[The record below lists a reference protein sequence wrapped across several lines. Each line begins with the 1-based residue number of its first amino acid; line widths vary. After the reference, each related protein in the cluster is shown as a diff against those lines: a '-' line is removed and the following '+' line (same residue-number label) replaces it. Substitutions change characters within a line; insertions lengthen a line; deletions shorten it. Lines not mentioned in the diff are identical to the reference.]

1 MPTKKE
7 TDDLYMNIALGYARL
22 SKAKRKQVGACLVT
36 KNQVVLGGING
47 SATGTDNT
55 CEDLINGELVTR
67 VSTLHSETNAVLKA
81 AKEGVSCLD
90 STIYVTLSPCS
101 HCSAMLINAG
111 VKRVVYLEE
120 YRELFGVELLKSAGV
135 AVEKYIP

>member
-7 TDDLYMNIALGYARL
+7 TDGLYMNIALGYARL

-36 KNQVVLGGING
+36 NAGVILGGANG
-47 SATGTDNT
+47 TAAGTDNT
-55 CEDLINGELVTR
+55 CEDWINGELVTR
-67 VSTLHSETNAVLKA
+67 KNVIHSELNAVLKA
-81 AKEGVSCLD
+81 AKEGVSCID
-90 STIYVTLSPCS
+90 STIYVSLSPCE

-111 VKRVVYLEE
+111 VKRVMYLEE

>member
-7 TDDLYMNIALGYARL
+7 TDGLYMNIALGYARL

-36 KNQVVLGGING
+36 KNQVVLGGFNG
-47 SATGTDNT
+47 SASGTDNT

-67 VSTLHSETNAVLKA
+67 KNVIHSELNCVLKA
-81 AKEGVSCLD
+81 AKEGVSCID
-90 STIYVTLSPCS
+90 STIYVSLSPCE

-120 YRELFGVELLKSAGV
+120 YRELFGVELLRSAGV
-135 AVEKYIP
+135 AVEKYLP